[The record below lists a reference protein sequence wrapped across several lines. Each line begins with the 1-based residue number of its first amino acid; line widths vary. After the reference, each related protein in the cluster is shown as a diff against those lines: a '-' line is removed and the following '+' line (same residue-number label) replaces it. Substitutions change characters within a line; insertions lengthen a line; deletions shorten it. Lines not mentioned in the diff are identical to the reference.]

1 MASGGSGIA
10 RIPAQVLVYA
20 ACAALLGYF
29 SASPEYTRI
38 GPDVGVVKLSFSHAG
53 APKSECIRRTQEE
66 LDELAPN
73 MRRPLDCPRGRV
85 ALLLEL
91 EIDGEPIYRDSLP
104 PSGLAGDGASTVYQ
118 QFKVPVGQHRLVARL
133 RDSRRQ
139 EGFDWTLD
147 RVIDIGEHENVVI
160 DFQTD
165 TGGFKI
171 L

>member
-1 MASGGSGIA
+1 VASGFGIT

-20 ACAALLGYF
+20 ACAVLLGYF
-29 SASPEYTRI
+29 SASPVYTRL
-38 GPDVGVVKLSFSHAG
+38 GPDVGVIKLSFSHAG

-91 EIDGEPIYRDSLP
+91 EVDGQRIYRDSLP
-104 PSGLAGDGASTVYQ
+104 PSGLAGDGASTVYEE
-118 QFKVPVGQHRLVARL
+118 FRVPIGQHRLVARL
-133 RDSRRQ
+133 RDSRRR
-139 EGFDWTLD
+139 EGFDWTLE
-147 RVIDIGEHENVVI
+147 RVVDIDEHEAVVI